1 MDCLSIVLWSLI
13 SFVSLIYIYFKK
25 KYSHWKNRGVN
36 YVEPTF
42 PLGNLSFGKTH
53 FKDFSTKIYKQKNE
67 DPFVGAYILAKPIA
81 IATSLDF
88 IQNVLVKDFSNF
100 HERGGYSNEVDDPLS
115 ANMLTLDGERW
126 KFLRTKLSPTF
137 TSGKMKLMFSTVV
150 EVANRFSDTLADI
163 VKPEAE
169 VELRDL
175 LARFTTDVIGSCAF
189 GVECN
194 SLKDPNAVF
203 RYYGSKVFED
213 SAIGP
218 LTHLLAVQ
226 YPKLARKLHIR
237 LSRKDVSDFFL
248 KTVRETIDYR
258 EKNNVKRNDFMNY
271 LIQLKNGESIDG
283 KDSTERKKLTI
294 EEVTAQ
300 AFLFFGA
307 GFETSSTTMTY
318 CLYELAL
325 NPDIQERA
333 RQEINDVLEKHED
346 KFTYEALQE
355 MTYVEQIISEAL
367 RKYPPIVLLQRKAA
381 QDYQI
386 PNTKIILEKGQEVII
401 PVYCV
406 HHDPEIYPN
415 PEMFDPSRFAPEQV
429 RSRHPM
435 SFLGFGDGPRN
446 CVGMRFG
453 RMQTRIGLITLLRNY
468 QFKPSSRTAIPLI
481 IDPSVGIL
489 TPKGGMNLRVEK
501 IFDTPMK
508 DAKGNCVMNSKD
520 KLEALVQH
528 LAEIFTPNIKE
539 LIKLELPPIDSIPN
553 NVWHLKVSF
562 ASLNRKLQEMTTNKV
577 LRHDLI
583 TGRST
588 KTSLGQGKYY
598 YVEFVI
604 VSSNPASAK
613 MDWLSIALWSFIS
626 IVSIIFLYF
635 KQKYSYWK
643 DRGVNYVEPTFPLG
657 NISLRKEHFRD
668 FLINIYKH
676 KNEDPFVGA
685 YVLAKPVVLPTSL
698 DFIQSILV
706 KDFSIFHERGT
717 YWNEEDDPLSAH
729 MFSVE
734 GEKWKSLRTKLSP
747 TFTSGKMKFM
757 FPAVIEVAH
766 RFNATLADI
775 VKPGTEL
782 EIRDFL
788 ARFTTDV
795 IGSCA
800 FGIECNSLKDP
811 NSAFRYYGKKIFE
824 DPPLGPALL
833 LLAIQYPDL
842 ARKLHVRQMRKE
854 VSDFFLNTVRET
866 IDYREKNNVKRND
879 FMNFLIQLKNGESID
894 DESASQT
901 SKLTLEEVAAQAF
914 LFFAA
919 GFETSSTTMTY
930 SLYELALNPDIQDK
944 ARQEIK
950 DVLTKHEGQL
960 TYEAVQEMTYIDQI
974 ISEAL
979 RKYPPVV
986 FLTRRATRDYR
997 IPNTKIIIEK
1007 GQDIIIPAYCIH
1019 HDPEIYSNP
1028 EVFDPNRFTPEE
1040 IKSRHPVSFLG
1051 FGDGP
1056 RNCVGLRFGRM
1067 QARIGLV
1074 TLLSNY
1080 RFKPSPKTAVPLTFD
1095 VDIGILTPK
1104 GGMYLGVEKI

>member
-415 PEMFDPSRFAPEQV
+415 PEMFDPSRFAPE
-429 RSRHPM
+429 
-435 SFLGFGDGPRN
+435 
-446 CVGMRFG
+446 
-453 RMQTRIGLITLLRNY
+453 
-468 QFKPSSRTAIPLI
+468 
-481 IDPSVGIL
+481 
-489 TPKGGMNLRVEK
+489 
-501 IFDTPMK
+501 
-508 DAKGNCVMNSKD
+508 
-520 KLEALVQH
+520 
-528 LAEIFTPNIKE
+528 
-539 LIKLELPPIDSIPN
+539 
-553 NVWHLKVSF
+553 
-562 ASLNRKLQEMTTNKV
+562 
-577 LRHDLI
+577 
-583 TGRST
+583 
-588 KTSLGQGKYY
+588 
-598 YVEFVI
+598 
-604 VSSNPASAK
+604 
-613 MDWLSIALWSFIS
+613 
-626 IVSIIFLYF
+626 
-635 KQKYSYWK
+635 QKYSYWK